1 MDQIAFYL
9 LLSRACLAGRQPQ
22 RWTEPLPGRTGQGQ
36 GEPSPP
42 PNASPWAPSLKKSF
56 YCEKFMS
63 HKISHFK

>member
-42 PNASPWAPSLKKSF
+42 PQRLSLGPF
-56 YCEKFMS
+56 FEKIFLL
-63 HKISHFK
+63 